1 MTIRE
6 TLIAAIT
13 GISLLAAAAHAGGP
27 VIISDAAEAAP
38 VVRDRD
44 NALPLILLGLAV
56 AAVVL
61 GGGSDNCQGPDD
73 TPEPTPEP
81 GC

>member
-1 MTIRE
+1 MNKIIA
-6 TLIAAIT
+6 TLVASAFIAAQ
-13 GISLLAAAAHAGGP
+13 AFAGGP
-27 VIISDAAEAAP
+27 VIEDAADTAP

-61 GGGSDNCQGPDD
+61 GNGSDACNGD
-73 TPEPTPEP
+73 PEPTPEP

>member
-6 TLIAAIT
+6 TVIAALT
-13 GISLLAAAAHAGGP
+13 GISLLASPVGAGGP
-27 VIISDAAEAAP
+27 VIEGTAETAP

-61 GGGSDNCQGPDD
+61 GNGSDACNGDEG
-73 TPEPTPEP
+73 EPTPEP

>member
-1 MTIRE
+1 MTAKE
-6 TLIAAIT
+6 TVLAALT
-13 GISLLAAAAHAGGP
+13 GISLLASPVGAGGP
-27 VIISDAAEAAP
+27 VLIKDAAETAP

-61 GGGSDNCQGPDD
+61 GNGSDACNGDEG
-73 TPEPTPEP
+73 EPTPEP
-81 GC
+81 C

>member
-1 MTIRE
+1 MRYI
-6 TLIAAIT
+6 LAIST
-13 GISLLAAAAHAGGP
+13 ALLLAAPAHAGGP
-27 VIISDAAEAAP
+27 VIVEDAETAP

-61 GGGSDNCQGPDD
+61 GNGSDACNGN
-73 TPEPTPEP
+73 PEPTPEP
-81 GC
+81 C